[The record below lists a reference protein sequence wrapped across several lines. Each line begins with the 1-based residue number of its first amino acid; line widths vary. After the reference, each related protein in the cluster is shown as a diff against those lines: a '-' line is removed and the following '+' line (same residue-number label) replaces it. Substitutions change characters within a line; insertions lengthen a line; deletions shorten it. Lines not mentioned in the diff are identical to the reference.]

1 MHTKIKICG
10 ITREAEIS
18 VLNDLRIDY
27 AGFVI
32 FPGSKRYVTVEQAVR
47 LKDRLAPGICSVAV
61 TVNPSGELMRQIAE
75 AGFDVLQIHKLDR
88 LEQIAGVSVPVWL
101 ARQVARDEA
110 DVHNSADGNRPD
122 AAAEQGS
129 VQPDWNALPPPVEG
143 ILLDAA
149 EYGSGRTF
157 SWEEFPMEA
166 LAGRRNH
173 RLILAGGL
181 TEDNVQRGMGLFRP
195 DIVDVSSSVEG
206 RQGKDPDKIKRFVR
220 KVREYE

>member
-18 VLNDLRIDY
+18 ILNDLMIDY

-47 LKDRLAPGICSVAV
+47 LKEQLAPGVCSVAV
-61 TVNPSGELMRQIAE
+61 TVNPSGELMRQITE
-75 AGFDVLQIHKLDR
+75 AGFGVLQIHRLDR
-88 LEQIAGVSVPVWL
+88 LERIAGLSVPVWL
-101 ARQVARDEA
+101 ARQVTR
-110 DVHNSADGNRPD
+110 D
-122 AAAEQGS
+122 AAEKQGS

-206 RQGKDPDKIKRFVR
+206 RLGKDPDRIKRFVR